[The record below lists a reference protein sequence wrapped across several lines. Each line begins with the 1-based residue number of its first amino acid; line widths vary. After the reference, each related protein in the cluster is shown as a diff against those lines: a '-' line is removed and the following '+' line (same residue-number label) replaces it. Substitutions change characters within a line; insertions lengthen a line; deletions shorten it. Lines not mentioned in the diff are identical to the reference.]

1 MKAFRHVA
9 QIPSPAVSQL
19 HALLPDRVLL
29 PDHENYEAARHVWNH
44 AIDRH
49 PGMIVR
55 CANASDVATAV
66 AFAREHDLLTAV
78 RGGGHSVAGLAVCD
92 GGMVIDLSRM
102 KQVEIDRG
110 HAVARAAAGLT
121 LGELDGA
128 TQAVGMATTLGTAP
142 PTGIAGLTLGGG
154 YGWLMGKHGL
164 ACDNLLGVEMVT
176 ADGLIRNA
184 NADENPDLYWAVRG
198 GGGNFG
204 VVTRFDYRLHAR
216 GPVLGGVVAYPVSR
230 MREVL
235 ELYREL
241 TSTAP
246 DELTTFAGLAPGP
259 DGSPVAAITVCY
271 CGDLDAGERTLKP
284 LRAFGSPIADLVRPI
299 PYVEMQRVLDV
310 PPGPVCAYWKGGFVR
325 AASDGV
331 IEALVDAIGR
341 SPSPFSFVIFE
352 HFHGAVARVP
362 VEATA
367 FSHRTHHHNVL
378 MLSLWTEPSQ
388 RDPIVQWV
396 RESWSALRE
405 FAGAGVYV
413 NALADDADARIREAY
428 GPNYDRLRIIKQR
441 HDPDNFFHVNQNIE
455 PAQ

>member
-1 MKAFRHVA
+1 MTAFGHVA
-9 QIPSPAVSQL
+9 RIPTAAVAKL
-19 HALLPDRVLL
+19 RARLPDRVIL
-29 PDHENYEAARHVWNH
+29 PEHGDYEAARRVWNH
-44 AIDRH
+44 AIDRR

-55 CANASDVATAV
+55 CGDASDVATAV

-92 GGMVIDLSRM
+92 GGMVIDLSGM
-102 KQVEIDRG
+102 KEVEIDRDR
-110 HAVARAAAGLT
+110 AVARAG
-121 LGELDGA
+121 
-128 TQAVGMATTLGTAP
+128 
-142 PTGIAGLTLGGG
+142 AGLTLGGG

-176 ADGLIRNA
+176 ADGRIRHA
-184 NADENPDLYWAVRG
+184 NPDENPDLYWAVRG

-216 GPVLGGVVAYPVSR
+216 GPVLGGMVAYPVSR

-259 DGSPVAAITVCY
+259 DGSPVAAVTVCY
-271 CGDLDAGERTLKP
+271 CGDLAAGERTLKP
-284 LRAFGSPIADLVRPI
+284 LRAFGSPIADLIKPL

-310 PPGPVCAYWKGGFVR
+310 PAGPVCAYWKGGFVR

-331 IEALVDAIGR
+331 IEALVHAIGR

-362 VEATA
+362 TEATA
-367 FSHRTHHHNVL
+367 FAHRTHHHNVL
-378 MLSLWTEPSQ
+378 LLSLWTEPSQ
-388 RDPIVQWV
+388 GDSIVQWV
-396 RESWSALRE
+396 RESWSALRD

-428 GPNYDRLRIIKQR
+428 GPNYDRLRAIKRR
-441 HDPDNFFHVNQNIE
+441 HDPDNFFHLNQNIA
-455 PAQ
+455 P